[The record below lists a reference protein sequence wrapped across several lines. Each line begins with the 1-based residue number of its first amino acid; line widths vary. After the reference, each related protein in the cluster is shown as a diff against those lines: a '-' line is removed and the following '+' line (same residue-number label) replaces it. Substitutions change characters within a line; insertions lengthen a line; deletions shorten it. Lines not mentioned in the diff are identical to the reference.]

1 VSESRLVYSTAL
13 GRVRQPEERPEPLRG
28 RETENPSGAPRDGVV
43 RLFRER
49 AGRGGKVV
57 TVVRGLPGNA
67 AQLLALAADLRR
79 LCGAGGTVKAGVL
92 EIQGDHRERIA
103 EWLRAQGHTVKLA
116 GG

>member
-13 GRVRQPEERPEPLRG
+13 GRVRQPDEQPEPPRG
-28 RETENPSGAPRDGVV
+28 RAPHPPSGTPRDGVV

-57 TVVRGLPGNA
+57 TVIRGLPGNA
-67 AQLLALAADLRR
+67 AQLLALVADLRR
-79 LCGAGGTVKAGVL
+79 LCGAGGAVKEGTL
-92 EIQGDHRERIA
+92 EIQGDHRDRLA
-103 EWLRAQGHTVKLA
+103 EWLRARGHTVKLA

>member
-1 VSESRLVYSTAL
+1 MSESRLVYSTAW
-13 GRVRQPEERPEPLRG
+13 GRVPPADERPGPARG
-28 RETENPSGAPRDGVV
+28 RETKNPSGAPKDGVV

-49 AGRGGKVV
+49 AGRGGKTV

-79 LCGAGGTVKAGVL
+79 VCGAGGTMKAGVL

-103 EWLRAQGHTVKLA
+103 EWLHARGHAVTLA

>member
-1 VSESRLVYSTAL
+1 MSESRLVYSTAW
-13 GRVRQPEERPEPLRG
+13 GRVPPADERRGPARG
-28 RETENPSGAPRDGVV
+28 RETKNPSGAPKDGVV

-49 AGRGGKVV
+49 AGRGGKTV

-79 LCGAGGTVKAGVL
+79 LLGTGGTAKEGAL

-103 EWLRAQGHTVKLA
+103 EWLRARGHTVKLA